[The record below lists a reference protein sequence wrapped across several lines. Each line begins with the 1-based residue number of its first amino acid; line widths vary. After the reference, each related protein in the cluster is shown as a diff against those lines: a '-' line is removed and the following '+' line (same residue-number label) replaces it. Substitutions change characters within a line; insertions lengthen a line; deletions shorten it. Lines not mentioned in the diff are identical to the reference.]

1 MGGDVIQR
9 RKFVLDATQGMAVDA
24 VVDLVQAAADT
35 SGQTISHS
43 LIRMLS
49 KLAVHADDGSPMAR
63 PSADSALRD
72 QVHKLVTGWNLEDPN
87 PDNYRLALE
96 KMSRAAPTF
105 RGDDTF
111 PAEPER
117 LLAMGL

>member
-24 VVDLVQAAADT
+24 VVNLVQAAADT

-49 KLAVHADDGSPMAR
+49 KLAGARRRWRADGAPECGYRAAR
-63 PSADSALRD
+63 PGGRS
-72 QVHKLVTGWNLEDPN
+72 W
-87 PDNYRLALE
+87 
-96 KMSRAAPTF
+96 
-105 RGDDTF
+105 
-111 PAEPER
+111 
-117 LLAMGL
+117 